1 MPAHTRTLARL
12 LVKQKA
18 ETNLV
23 QRGKGTETGIPTVS
37 NEGSEDNTSLNKV
50 KIRVNKDKIINNKGG
65 KPRIITRDKQ
75 RRCKTDEPEF
85 GGENPRLK
93 RIKAQNHVECVSSCD
108 HTQVQTYIKNAELLY
123 AFFVLTLSVQQLVRP
138 SVTK

>member
-23 QRGKGTETGIPTVS
+23 QRVKETDTGIPTVFT
-37 NEGSEDNTSLNKV
+37 EGSEDNTSSNKV

-65 KPRIITRDKQ
+65 KPRIVTRDKQ

-85 GGENPRLK
+85 GGENRRLK

-108 HTQVQTYIKNAELLY
+108 HTQVQIFLKKSEASL
-123 AFFVLTLSVQQLVRP
+123 
-138 SVTK
+138 